1 MAQQRIL
8 NLNAKEAWRVIL
20 GTGQFVHWTS
30 CCIALY
36 CSCPCDHCCTSAS
49 VLTRRGRYDS
59 ELDFTIDGVTYNV
72 THHAAC
78 GLTSAGY
85 EDTECMAEVHAKYN
99 GVADVSCWVDKRL
112 LPECGAAGTT
122 NTCVSYSAPEW
133 DMGCWVCCLPA
144 CLRPRSC
151 SHCPVLPVVCFS
163 AHSHFILGFRLGLLL
178 VE

>member
-1 MAQQRIL
+1 M
-8 NLNAKEAWRVIL
+8 NTN
-20 GTGQFVHWTS
+20 
-30 CCIALY
+30 
-36 CSCPCDHCCTSAS
+36 CTSAS

-59 ELDFTIDGVTYNV
+59 ELDFTIDGVTFNV

-85 EDTECMAEVHAKYN
+85 EDTACMAEVHAKYN

-133 DMGCWVCCLPA
+133 DMGCWVCCLSA
-144 CLRPRSC
+144 CLHPRSC
-151 SHCPVLPVVCFS
+151 SHSPVLPVMCFS
-163 AHSHFILGFRLGLLL
+163 AHSHFVLAFRLALLL